1 VLQTCR
7 WIAGYHEHEVLLQ
20 ENEEERL
27 TKEEQDMAWSSFK
40 QSQQL
45 DAVPRKAAHDP
56 ERKPTET
63 IVPPPKRSRQ
73 SQQPKSNSNN
83 QKKCGNLNHLLTLR
97 SHGTK
102 AGCTTSCKE
111 CGQDIS
117 WETLNRSD
125 GRLR

>member
-1 VLQTCR
+1 
-7 WIAGYHEHEVLLQ
+7 
-20 ENEEERL
+20 
-27 TKEEQDMAWSSFK
+27 MAWSSFK

-45 DAVPRKAAHDP
+45 DAVPRKGAHDP
-56 ERKPTET
+56 ERKLAEA
-63 IVPPPKRSRQ
+63 IARPPKVKSRSRQ
-73 SQQPKSNSNN
+73 PQQPKSNSNN
-83 QKKCGNLNHLLTLR
+83 QKKCTNLTHMLTLR

-102 AGCTTSCKE
+102 AGCTTSCKD